1 LCVDK
6 RLPSFKEQQQQQNTA
21 ASKANVQID
30 RSGRGNFGSIFIII
44 RLAVDKWTRDKDRNK
59 RWQRFPSITFVFF
72 LGPAKRKASSVLC
85 TFCHLPLLSLHPSQ
99 QCRHATQDAR
109 FICLKQSA
117 PHLLLP
123 FFIPYCCSLKVG
135 YVVVVVVSLGII
147 PRPSPVQIKLK
158 VLSGH
163 GAPKTK
169 TPQRHRPHSQW
180 PNNVMRQS
188 GSTFLEHSDPSHSI
202 PSNACECCN

>member
-6 RLPSFKEQQQQQNTA
+6 RLPSFKEQQQQENIA
-21 ASKANVQID
+21 ASKANAQID
-30 RSGRGNFGSIFIII
+30 RIGRGNFGSISIII
-44 RLAVDKWTRDKDRNK
+44 RLDVDNRTKDKDRNK

-85 TFCHLPLLSLHPSQ
+85 TFCHLPFCSSYPTE

-123 FFIPYCCSLKVG
+123 FLFLI
-135 YVVVVVVSLGII
+135 VVL
-147 PRPSPVQIKLK
+147 
-158 VLSGH
+158 
-163 GAPKTK
+163 
-169 TPQRHRPHSQW
+169 
-180 PNNVMRQS
+180 
-188 GSTFLEHSDPSHSI
+188 
-202 PSNACECCN
+202 